1 LAAIFVAIVYRWIS
15 LERLQ
20 HVAPAEVI
28 ATPSPEPTRARTPVI
43 TGKLDTA
50 KLFNGVTLHATVE
63 TPPGADA
70 ATERVDPESY
80 VLDLKLQARLP
91 SPNRTIEELA
101 KVSPQLPTLL
111 PGLAA
116 MLSSDPV
123 SPLFTQL
130 YETKVKVLR
139 ENLVRLDQVL
149 SRHNFYDCQTVLQL
163 QHPQSHR
170 KILLIQADM
179 DVDADG
185 SDADRMPIGT
195 GVTTNFKPFTSYRW
209 GKKTPA
215 PNPYLPATEDRL
227 KHAED
232 EYALKTITPERKRD
246 LRNAITE
253 LRAEVDTL
261 KKSSFLIGATD
272 PYIVLPGAFAHGKDA
287 PKVGDYTLV
296 VFADAVYP
304 AIVGDIGPNDKAG
317 EASLRIAKQINAL
330 STPYNRPVSDLKVT
344 YLVFPGT
351 ADKPFGPPDLDKLQ
365 ARCEALV
372 NEIGGASVSLHHW
385 ENIIPPPP
393 TPTPTPS
400 PSLTQS
406 PTSPSAPSASTTP
419 SASPSATFAF
429 PTPSPGATGSPSPRS
444 VPRKSPRRQDTSINK
459 HSAFAWPF
467 KPEPSSSRAG

>member
-1 LAAIFVAIVYRWIS
+1 MWVLLAAIFAAIVYRWIS

-20 HVAPAEVI
+20 HAPPPEVV
-28 ATPSPEPTRARTPVI
+28 ATPSPEPTRSRSPFI
-43 TGKLDTA
+43 TGKLETA
-50 KLFNGVTLHATVE
+50 KLFNGVTLHAKVE
-63 TPPGADA
+63 TLPGADA
-70 ATERVDPESY
+70 MTERVDPESY

-91 SPNRTIEELA
+91 SPNKTIEELA
-101 KVSPQLPTLL
+101 KITPQLPTLL
-111 PGLAA
+111 PGLTA
-116 MLSSDPV
+116 MLPPDPV
-123 SPLFTQL
+123 SPLFAQL

-139 ENLVRLDQVL
+139 ENLARLDQLL
-149 SRHNFYDCQTVLQL
+149 SRHNFFDCQTVLQL

-170 KILLIQADM
+170 KALLLQADM

-209 GKKTPA
+209 LKKTPA
-215 PNPYLPATEDRL
+215 PNPYLPAAEDRL
-227 KHAED
+227 RRAED
-232 EYALKTITPERKRD
+232 EYALKTTTPERKR
-246 LRNAITE
+246 E
-253 LRAEVDTL
+253 LRLALVQLRDEVMTL

-272 PYIVLPGAFAHGKDA
+272 PYIVVPGAFAHGNDA
-287 PKVGDYTLV
+287 PKVGDYALV

-304 AIVGDIGPNDKAG
+304 AIVGDIGPNDRVG

-372 NEIGGASVSLHHW
+372 KEIGGASVPLHHW

-400 PSLTQS
+400 PSPSVTPS
-406 PTSPSAPSASTTP
+406 PTSPPGA

-429 PTPSPGATGSPSPRS
+429 PSPSPS
-444 VPRKSPRRQDTSINK
+444 GAASASPTPGKSASPRRV
-459 HSAFAWPF
+459 
-467 KPEPSSSRAG
+467 RR